1 MSTLVVPR
9 EAAQKIVNLVSSSLG
24 QNRPRPPLR
33 LRSKNAAP
41 HQHIFAYGKSDTRL
55 LLVTDQR
62 KVRIKKV
69 MSSVAPSSRGMPD
82 EVHQHVREAVTRHCA
97 VGPALHF
104 EVQKYTAVATENGD
118 VSHRTLELIGAQGRY
133 FIQAGP

>member
-33 LRSKNAAP
+33 LRSKNAAA
-41 HQHIFAYGKSDTRL
+41 HQHIFAYRKADTRL

-97 VGPALHF
+97 VGAPFHL
-104 EVQKYTAVATENGD
+104 EVQKYTAIAAENGD
-118 VSHRTLELIGAQGRY
+118 VRHRTFTLEGAQR
-133 FIQAGP
+133 